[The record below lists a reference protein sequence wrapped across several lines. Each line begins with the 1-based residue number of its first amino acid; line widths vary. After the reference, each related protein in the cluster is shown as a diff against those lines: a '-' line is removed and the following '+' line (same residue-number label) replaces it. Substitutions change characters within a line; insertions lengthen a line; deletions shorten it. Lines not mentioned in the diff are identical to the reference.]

1 MSTTIE
7 SNGDVR
13 IQATNFDVVANELP
27 GPMYALLEDK
37 QQIGNNRFNVLI
49 DMYAGAFNSNYSEN
63 NQNECDKIIGTI
75 QDVTCRKK
83 GQSQSCSP
91 GGNGGRFL
99 VRTTGSTNDN
109 NGTVDREWTELDEE
123 ASKKLIRQTLKSR
136 TEDKTEDLY
145 EPVSLLD
152 SIGFGRI
159 SIDMNYNNNN
169 TAGSQ
174 QLVIRRSRSA
184 SNMMLDAQK
193 AFGELPTF
201 GEIEAEDDFEPMPI
215 DYDDPDIVIDIDIL
229 GSLEQD
235 LNRSKKKRGRRRSL
249 LRRSNSFESA
259 FEKKKTFK
267 NLYGALPPSSKLQ
280 PSFIRSHHTSNNE
293 VDHSGSSSRNFMS
306 RALNYA
312 ISNIPGVESDAS
324 RNPEKG
330 GITVPTYKGMDVVF
344 TGDCKKLSTKPTI
357 IGNNRLRILLILERE
372 RFLRLSPME
381 QNNTASDL
389 INTVTKDWK
398 GRVLVDKGFSY
409 NTLSQT
415 EATIAMHNLLL
426 GGNSSSTSSQD
437 NVVGPLLPTLNYTSS
452 ISTSNTLSTTTSSS
466 LLSAAPALPAFLQNA
481 STEILSSSRKKSPNE
496 ETPEE
501 RQAAAINELKARNKN
516 RQLAKEK
523 GKDTKRT

>member
-1 MSTTIE
+1 
-7 SNGDVR
+7 
-13 IQATNFDVVANELP
+13 
-27 GPMYALLEDK
+27 
-37 QQIGNNRFNVLI
+37 
-49 DMYAGAFNSNYSEN
+49 
-63 NQNECDKIIGTI
+63 
-75 QDVTCRKK
+75 
-83 GQSQSCSP
+83 
-91 GGNGGRFL
+91 
-99 VRTTGSTNDN
+99 
-109 NGTVDREWTELDEE
+109 
-123 ASKKLIRQTLKSR
+123 
-136 TEDKTEDLY
+136 
-145 EPVSLLD
+145 
-152 SIGFGRI
+152 
-159 SIDMNYNNNN
+159 
-169 TAGSQ
+169 
-174 QLVIRRSRSA
+174 
-184 SNMMLDAQK
+184 
-193 AFGELPTF
+193 
-201 GEIEAEDDFEPMPI
+201 
-215 DYDDPDIVIDIDIL
+215 
-229 GSLEQD
+229 
-235 LNRSKKKRGRRRSL
+235 
-249 LRRSNSFESA
+249 
-259 FEKKKTFK
+259 
-267 NLYGALPPSSKLQ
+267 
-280 PSFIRSHHTSNNE
+280 
-293 VDHSGSSSRNFMS
+293 MS

-437 NVVGPLLPTLNYTSS
+437 NVVGPLLPTLNYASS

-481 STEILSSSRKKSPNE
+481 STEILISSRKKSPNE